1 MAYLSMIGGLMID
14 HIGLTTPD
22 LDAAL
27 AGVWSHGAEIIRGP
41 LDNIERGVRQA
52 FVRVR
57 SGETIELLM
66 PLPGAMSPISRHVE
80 NGGGAHHIC
89 FIVSNIAEAVSAAQ
103 QAGAHV
109 VVGPTPDAAFE
120 GRLIAFLFDRLY
132 GLVELLESD
141 RRPPGDSIQERP
153 QPEPAPL
160 PERDVEAALAQVFTD
175 LFPALRETGVKAAQL
190 EVTPGWDSLGHI
202 RLIMALEQRLGMTIP
217 SSAIAQLVNYDAVEE
232 FVARE
237 LLEGHDAF
245 PPRCR
250 SLSFLVSYAAG
261 PLVLESGMT
270 WRRPNGFGRSA
281 AAKECGIVFR
291 SECA

>member
-27 AGVWSHGAEIIRGP
+27 AGVWSDGAEIIRGP
-41 LDNIERGVRQA
+41 SDNLERGVRQA

-109 VVGPTPDAAFE
+109 VVAPTPDAAFE

-175 LFPALRETGVKAAQL
+175 LFPALREPGVKAAQL

-232 FVARE
+232 FVAR
-237 LLEGHDAF
+237 GTS
-245 PPRCR
+245 RR
-250 SLSFLVSYAAG
+250 S
-261 PLVLESGMT
+261 
-270 WRRPNGFGRSA
+270 
-281 AAKECGIVFR
+281 
-291 SECA
+291 